1 MQVNLHNCD
10 CMAFMVKV
18 PDKFYD
24 IAIVDPPYY
33 PDARNIIVPGGDIST
48 TGIRRRKY
56 NMPHWETPTESYFRE
71 LFRVSKAQIIWG
83 INYFP
88 ICPGSGRIV
97 WDKCRDNGTKFSDC
111 EIAYCSMVKRVM
123 IFRFLWNGM
132 LQGKSLAE
140 YDIPQ
145 NSKHLKEERIHPTQ
159 KPVALYNWLFGKFVK
174 EGDKVLDT
182 HGGSMSSAIAAY
194 DFGDGVFD
202 LCEIDPAYFAAG
214 KQRFEAYSSQGKLF

>member
-97 WDKCRDNGTKFSDC
+97 SRARDKGACLSPNRHNILHEK
-111 EIAYCSMVKRVM
+111 IHSM
-123 IFRFLWNGM
+123 L
-132 LQGKSLAE
+132 
-140 YDIPQ
+140 
-145 NSKHLKEERIHPTQ
+145 
-159 KPVALYNWLFGKFVK
+159 
-174 EGDKVLDT
+174 
-182 HGGSMSSAIAAY
+182 
-194 DFGDGVFD
+194 
-202 LCEIDPAYFAAG
+202 
-214 KQRFEAYSSQGKLF
+214 